1 MVLVVLQTQ
10 IYAAAKSDIGT
21 AKVNF
26 DRAARSSFELG
37 SKAGCVVEFGSVSK
51 PALRGRTKSTSPSR
65 GAAATAAVA
74 TAAALA
80 LPPQEVADPA

>member
-26 DRAARSSFELG
+26 DRAAKASFELG
-37 SKAGCVVEFGSVSK
+37 SKAGFVGWNSGLFKASFERV
-51 PALRGRTKSTSPSR
+51 
-65 GAAATAAVA
+65 
-74 TAAALA
+74 
-80 LPPQEVADPA
+80 D